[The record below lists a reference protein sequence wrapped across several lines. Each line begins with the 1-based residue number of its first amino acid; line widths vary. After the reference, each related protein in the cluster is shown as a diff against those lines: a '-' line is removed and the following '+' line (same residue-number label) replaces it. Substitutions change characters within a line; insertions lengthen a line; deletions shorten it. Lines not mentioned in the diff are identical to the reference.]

1 MPMRERGKGDARGG
15 EKRERER
22 RDPLQRKE
30 QMLHL
35 GGGREYGAVGRAVSV
50 RKPVCIVC
58 ILLSYYAYRVYDS
71 YTTSIIC
78 IVFTTKQ

>member
-1 MPMRERGKGDARGG
+1 MPMRGRGKGDARGG

-35 GGGREYGAVGRAVSV
+35 GGGREYGAVGRTVSV

-58 ILLSYYAYRVYDS
+58 ILLVL
-71 YTTSIIC
+71 C
-78 IVFTTKQ
+78 I